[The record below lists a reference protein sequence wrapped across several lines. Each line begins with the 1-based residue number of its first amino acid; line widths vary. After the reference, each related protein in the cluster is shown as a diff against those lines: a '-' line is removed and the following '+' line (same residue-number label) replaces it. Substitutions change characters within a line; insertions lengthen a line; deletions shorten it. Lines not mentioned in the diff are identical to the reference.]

1 MRDPTPRP
9 LPAAPRWLGLAGLLP
24 PAGCVTV
31 ALALPPLQPAATL
44 VGGLYAG
51 VILSFLGGLWWM
63 DSLER
68 RVTAAA
74 PYVLAVA
81 PSLVA
86 WAALMAWLLGGAPPA
101 SSLLA
106 LGAAVLVS
114 PLADRA
120 ASRTVRE
127 LPGWWSLR
135 LTLSGGLGVLTLL
148 LALLAR

>member
-1 MRDPTPRP
+1 MRDPMPRAIP
-9 LPAAPRWLGLAGLLP
+9 TAPRWLGLAGLLP
-24 PAGCVTV
+24 PAGCVAV
-31 ALALPPLQPAATL
+31 ALALPAFQPAAAL
-44 VGGLYAG
+44 VGGLYAAM
-51 VILSFLGGLWWM
+51 ILSFLGGLWWM

-68 RVTAAA
+68 RVGAVA

-86 WAALMAWLLGGAPPA
+86 WAALLAWLLGGAPPA
-101 SSLLA
+101 SSLVA

-120 ASRTVRE
+120 ATAAVHD
-127 LPGWWSLR
+127 LPGWWALR
-135 LTLSGGLGVLTLL
+135 LTLSAGLGSLTLL